1 MLRHLTKDLEHSRRL
16 EQELSNLEAKEH
28 NVFTQVYSLK
38 EDALRKEEMAK
49 FLSLESMSWLEEA
62 LKQRQRLGE
71 QVAILDD
78 FARGE
83 RHLGAHRAIK
93 EARHLLRNIKDVKL
107 IDFIS
112 GANDVHDAV
121 SYQLR
126 LKKSTRSKLILSYN
140 DYYIVI

>member
-1 MLRHLTKDLEHSRRL
+1 
-16 EQELSNLEAKEH
+16 
-28 NVFTQVYSLK
+28 
-38 EDALRKEEMAK
+38 MAK

-93 EARHLLRNIKDVKL
+93 EARHLLRTIKDVKL

-121 SYQLR
+121 SYPF
-126 LKKSTRSKLILSYN
+126 T
-140 DYYIVI
+140 VVV